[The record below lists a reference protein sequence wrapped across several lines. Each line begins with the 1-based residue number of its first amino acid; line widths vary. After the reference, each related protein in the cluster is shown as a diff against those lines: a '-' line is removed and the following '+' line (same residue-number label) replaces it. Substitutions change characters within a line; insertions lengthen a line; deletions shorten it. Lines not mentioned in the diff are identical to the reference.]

1 MCKTALLAA
10 VPVIGLL
17 AFCDHAASNQR
28 ASTPPTSK
36 PHRALR
42 VTTFHVLRIGGITIE
57 YPPGLER
64 QARRLAKTALRVL
77 PKRFN
82 ELDQD
87 VARLVKPETA
97 DQICEMLGVPEERE
111 WLRKLPTD
119 WCRVSQLSAPLFR
132 RVRVYQLP

>member
-1 MCKTALLAA
+1 MMCKTALLAA

-28 ASTPPTSK
+28 ASTPPPSK

-64 QARRLAKTALRVL
+64 QARGLAKTASHILL
-77 PKRFN
+77 PRIH
-82 ELDQD
+82 ELDRDLSLISQREI
-87 VARLVKPETA
+87 VGSITEL
-97 DQICEMLGVPEERE
+97 LGTPEEN
-111 WLRKLPTD
+111 
-119 WCRVSQLSAPLFR
+119 
-132 RVRVYQLP
+132 VRLQEE